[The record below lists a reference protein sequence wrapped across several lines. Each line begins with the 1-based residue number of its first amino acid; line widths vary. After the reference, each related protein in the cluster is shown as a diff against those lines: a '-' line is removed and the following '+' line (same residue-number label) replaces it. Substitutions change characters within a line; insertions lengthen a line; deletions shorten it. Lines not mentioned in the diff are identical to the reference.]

1 MDQLKLIAF
10 DTEDLGILSAH
21 LQDAV
26 VRVADMTYRPRE
38 RRFAAV
44 LNRFDW
50 AQALAGERE
59 LLRRQSALRFE
70 RVRSART
77 TGIDRQRPTDVL
89 ALLAVSFAP
98 AGPDD
103 AAGTVTLTFAGSAAI
118 QLEVECLEAELRDLG
133 PAWKARGQ
141 PDHSADDGSGTTGG

>member
-10 DTEDLGILSAH
+10 DTEDLGVLSAH

-38 RRFAAV
+38 HRFAAV

-50 AQALAGERE
+50 AQALVGEVA
-59 LLRRQSALRFE
+59 LQRRQSALRFE
-70 RVRSART
+70 RVRGART

-89 ALLAVSFAP
+89 ALLAVSFTA

-103 AAGTVTLTFAGSAAI
+103 VAGTVTLTFAGSAAI
-118 QLEVECLEAELRDLG
+118 ELDVECLEAELRDLG

-141 PDHSADDGSGTTGG
+141 PDHSPDEGSGAAGS